1 MRPKRRIIINS
12 NSGPSNSD
20 LNARKNAQRALG
32 RVVLMKQG
40 PQQLISIKGAGQRR
54 MPGEAPFRRTFQ
66 IEFVAGTTEDE
77 AEPGRVQQRDS
88 VPSPDRKGLTGTVQ
102 LSGGDDTNLNE
113 ITDQEF
119 EANDCS
125 EDRT

>member
-1 MRPKRRIIINS
+1 
-12 NSGPSNSD
+12 
-20 LNARKNAQRALG
+20 
-32 RVVLMKQG
+32 
-40 PQQLISIKGAGQRR
+40 

-77 AEPGRVQQRDS
+77 TEPGRIQQRDS
-88 VPSPDRKGLTGTVQ
+88 VTSPDRKGLTGTVQ